1 MLDRRRDW
9 CFCSVASR
17 TFPVGSHNS
26 RNISRFSH
34 GKKNILDWK
43 QHRVPQSTWKQSE
56 SLADDSK
63 SSLFFS
69 VCTAMRNVTDNA
81 IFRQYYDLIRPK
93 PFDLF
98 LILGDNKMKKRHNQL
113 MWCQKK
119 CCAVC
124 LTVKGR
130 LITKEGWGGIIVGAL
145 MCDCDQ
151 EARSHTS
158 AEDGMREEGIFSLAA
173 SALTSAN

>member
-1 MLDRRRDW
+1 
-9 CFCSVASR
+9 
-17 TFPVGSHNS
+17 
-26 RNISRFSH
+26 
-34 GKKNILDWK
+34 
-43 QHRVPQSTWKQSE
+43 VPQSTWKQSE

-113 MWCQKK
+113 M
-119 CCAVC
+119 
-124 LTVKGR
+124 
-130 LITKEGWGGIIVGAL
+130 
-145 MCDCDQ
+145 
-151 EARSHTS
+151 
-158 AEDGMREEGIFSLAA
+158 
-173 SALTSAN
+173 